1 MAWSGR
7 LPTGEVLPPDVRD
20 RIVAF
25 ADNSLPRWIR
35 QLAPDVQ
42 ERIFAFADNCLS
54 QLHVGLPTDRTFLL
68 LRHDIPGW
76 CSAVLEEQWRAEAH
90 HYYRNQPDGV
100 PCETCGIYY
109 LHGTLIDF
117 EVAVV
122 RLAVHRPITY
132 VPRDNMLP
140 LAPHMRMEQRAICM
154 VCRNYLYCRFGRAPA
169 DNLWPNW

>member
-7 LPTGEVLPPDVRD
+7 LPTGKVLPPDVRD

-25 ADNSLPRWIR
+25 ADNSLPGRSR

-42 ERIFAFADNCLS
+42 DRIFAFADNWLS
-54 QLHVGLPTDRTFLL
+54 QLYVGVPTVRTFLL

-76 CSAVLEEQWRAEAH
+76 CSAVLEEQWRADAH
-90 HYYRNQPDGV
+90 QYYHNQPDGV

-109 LHGTLIDF
+109 LRETLTDF
-117 EVAVV
+117 EVAVA

-140 LAPHMRMEQRAICM
+140 LAPHMEMEYRTICM
-154 VCRNYLYCRFGRAPA
+154 GCDHYLYCRLA
-169 DNLWPNW
+169 NWPNW

>member
-7 LPTGEVLPPDVRD
+7 LPTDVVLPPDVRD

-25 ADNSLPRWIR
+25 ADNSLPGRIG

-42 ERIFAFADNCLS
+42 DRIFAFADNCLS
-54 QLHVGLPTDRTFLL
+54 QRYLGVPTVRTFLL

-90 HYYRNQPDGV
+90 HYNHNRPDGF
-100 PCETCGIYY
+100 PCETCGIYQ
-109 LHGTLIDF
+109 HGCNRF
-117 EVAVV
+117 EVAVA

-140 LAPHMRMEQRAICM
+140 LAPHMVMENRTICATC
-154 VCRNYLYCRFGRAPA
+154 VHYL
-169 DNLWPNW
+169 